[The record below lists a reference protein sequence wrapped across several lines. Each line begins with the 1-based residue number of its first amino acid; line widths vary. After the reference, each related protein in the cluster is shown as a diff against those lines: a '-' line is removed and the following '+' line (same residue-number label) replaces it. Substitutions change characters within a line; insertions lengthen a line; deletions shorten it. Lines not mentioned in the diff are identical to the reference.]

1 MTALLTESRRPRVI
15 RESRYA
21 PWLAVAS
28 VCLGAFMGQLDA
40 SIVTLAFPALQRDFH
55 ATLAATQWV
64 SLAYLLALVGLLAGA
79 GRFADVLGRKLVY
92 LYGFVVFTAASAAC
106 GLAPT
111 LTLLIVFRVVQAVG
125 AAMLQANSVALV
137 VTSVPKARMR
147 AALGVQAAAQALGLA
162 LGPTLGGLLVDSAGW
177 RWVFWINVPVGIVAV
192 VAGRFLLPRTR
203 QRAPSGRF
211 DWAGL
216 ALLATTTTALLL
228 ALSGAAG
235 LPVPVLPT
243 IMVAVLGGVGFW
255 LRERRAVA
263 PLVDLSLL
271 RSRTISTGLI
281 GAMCGY
287 LVLFGPLV
295 LVPQLLSS
303 GAVHA
308 GLVLTALPVG
318 FAIAAIGGEHV
329 GGMGR
334 WTGPCGWGNRRRC
347 GLGALIALLAVLLL
361 IMDSPSSVPVLGLLG
376 AGLGLFIPANNSAVM
391 AAIPASLSATAG
403 GMVSMARGIGT
414 ALGVCLVTLS
424 LHLGGGATTAL
435 GFMAAAALIA
445 ALTAVTVG
453 KRREQVHN
461 GRHGSR

>member
-1 MTALLTESRRPRVI
+1 MATLLSESRRPRVI
-15 RESRYA
+15 RDSRNA
-21 PWLAVAS
+21 PWFAVAS

-79 GRFADVLGRKLVY
+79 GRLADALGRKLVY
-92 LYGFVVFTAASAAC
+92 LYGFVVFTLASAAC

-111 LTLLIVFRVVQAVG
+111 LTLLIIFRLVQAVG

-162 LGPTLGGLLVDSAGW
+162 LGPTLGGLLVASAGW
-177 RWVFWINVPVGIVAV
+177 RWVFWLNVPVGIVAV
-192 VAGRFLLPRTR
+192 IAGHYLLPRTR
-203 QRAPSGRF
+203 QRAPSARF
-211 DWAGL
+211 DWLGL
-216 ALLATTTTALLL
+216 VLLAATTTALLL

-235 LPVPVLPT
+235 LPVPVPLT
-243 IMVAVLGGVGFW
+243 AVVAVLAGVGFW
-255 LRERRAVA
+255 QRERRAA
-263 PLVDLSLL
+263 FPLVDLSLL
-271 RSRTISTGLI
+271 RSPTIATGLI

-303 GAVHA
+303 GAVRA

-318 FAIAAIGGEHV
+318 FAVAAV
-329 GGMGR
+329 GGDR
-334 WTGPCGWGNRRRC
+334 VLPRSWGNRRRC
-347 GLGALIALLAVLLL
+347 GLGALLALGAVLALML
-361 IMDSPSSVPVLGLLG
+361 ISASSVPLLGLLG
-376 AGLGLFIPANNSAVM
+376 LGLGLFIPANNSVVM
-391 AAIPASLSATAG
+391 AAIPAALSATAG
-403 GMVSMARGIGT
+403 GMVSMTRGIGT

-424 LHLGGGATTAL
+424 LHLGGGATSAL
-435 GFMAAAALIA
+435 GFLAAAAVIA
-445 ALTAVTVG
+445 ALTAVTA
-453 KRREQVHN
+453 RR
-461 GRHGSR
+461 